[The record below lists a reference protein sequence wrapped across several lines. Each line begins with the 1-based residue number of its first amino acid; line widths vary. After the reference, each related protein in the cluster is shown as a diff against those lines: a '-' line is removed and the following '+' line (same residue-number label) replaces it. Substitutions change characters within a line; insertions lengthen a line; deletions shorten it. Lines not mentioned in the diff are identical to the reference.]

1 LSVFLS
7 SEVGYDY
14 EENCVFEEEVMLMWS
29 EDESGREIFE
39 TNSKDGQGIG
49 ECDRFGRSM
58 DL

>member
-39 TNSKDGQGIG
+39 TDSKDGQGI
-49 ECDRFGRSM
+49 
-58 DL
+58 